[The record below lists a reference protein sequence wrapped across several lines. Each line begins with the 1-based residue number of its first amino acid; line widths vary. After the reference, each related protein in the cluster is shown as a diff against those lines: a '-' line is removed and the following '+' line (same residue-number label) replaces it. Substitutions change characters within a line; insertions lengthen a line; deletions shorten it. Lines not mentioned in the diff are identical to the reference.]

1 MEWDIDELAA
11 DVRAAVETVRP
22 LPPNAA
28 VTAWYWDDG
37 AADGWEE
44 PIYLSVSAVDDDG
57 HGVDGFYDAVCDMA
71 ADTYAQQI
79 QFLAEQVLLG

>member
-1 MEWDIDELAA
+1 MDMEQLAS

-22 LPPNAA
+22 MPPGSK
-28 VTAWYWDDG
+28 VMAWEWDDG
-37 AADGWEE
+37 AADGWAD
-44 PIYLSVSAVDDDG
+44 PIYIAVSAVDDDG

-71 ADTYAQQI
+71 ADTYAEQV